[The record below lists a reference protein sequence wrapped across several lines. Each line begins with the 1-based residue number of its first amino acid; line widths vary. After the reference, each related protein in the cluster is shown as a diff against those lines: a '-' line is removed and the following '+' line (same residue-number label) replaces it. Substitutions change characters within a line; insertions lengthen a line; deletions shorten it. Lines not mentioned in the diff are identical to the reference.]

1 MVKKSTVEK
10 WELPEINVD
19 VNDNGD
25 VISISCKEYY
35 VDDDEGR
42 EELKKFTGK
51 VKELVVKWING
62 PYIIKKNNAQKH
74 IQKAK
79 YHADATRRLKER
91 ADTKKMKLAEAEQI
105 VQISTSSGHQ
115 RSILTQVRLLQRT

>member
-62 PYIIKKNNAQKH
+62 PYVIKKNNAQEH
-74 IQKAK
+74 NQKAK
-79 YHADATRRLKER
+79 YADATRRLKES
-91 ADTKKMKLAEAEQI
+91 ADTKKMELTEAEQI
-105 VQISTSSGHQ
+105 AQISTSSGHQ

>member
-1 MVKKSTVEK
+1 MIHSIYIKLYSKEAAGNNDLKSTVEK

-19 VNDNGD
+19 VNDDGD
-25 VISISCKEYY
+25 VISKSCKICKEYY

-62 PYIIKKNNAQKH
+62 SHINKKNN
-74 IQKAK
+74 I
-79 YHADATRRLKER
+79 
-91 ADTKKMKLAEAEQI
+91 
-105 VQISTSSGHQ
+105 
-115 RSILTQVRLLQRT
+115 

>member
-10 WELPEINVD
+10 WKLPEINVH

-35 VDDDEGR
+35 MDDDESR
-42 EELKKFTGK
+42 EELKKFTRK
-51 VKELVVKWING
+51 VKELAVKWING
-62 PYIIKKNNAQKH
+62 PYMIKKNNAQKH
-74 IQKAK
+74 IQKGK

-91 ADTKKMKLAEAEQI
+91 ADTKKMELTEAEQI
-105 VQISTSSGHQ
+105 AQISTSSGHQ

>member
-62 PYIIKKNNAQKH
+62 PYVIKKNNAQKH
-74 IQKAK
+74 NQKAK
-79 YHADATRRLKER
+79 YADATRRLKER
-91 ADTKKMKLAEAEQI
+91 ADTKKMELTEAEQI
-105 VQISTSSGHQ
+105 AQISTSSGHQ

>member
-1 MVKKSTVEK
+1 MVKKSTAEK

-51 VKELVVKWING
+51 VKE
-62 PYIIKKNNAQKH
+62 
-74 IQKAK
+74 
-79 YHADATRRLKER
+79 
-91 ADTKKMKLAEAEQI
+91 
-105 VQISTSSGHQ
+105 
-115 RSILTQVRLLQRT
+115 